1 MDNMT
6 QADTSIVAV
15 YDHHYASNS
24 TVEKEWTE
32 LGSYSRLHNTL
43 KVIKDHQFDSTIDVG
58 AGDGMVLQRLS
69 QSEKFGNLNA
79 VEISEAA
86 AETIKS
92 LPIPRLKEVKT
103 FDGYNIPFQSNSFDL
118 ATCYHVIEHV
128 EHPRLLLREIAR
140 ISRYQVFEIPLD
152 YRPGI
157 DSNIDRLMAYG
168 HISVYTPSLFRFLL
182 KSEGFSII
190 SEHFSDNSWQSQKFM
205 ITHSKK
211 SINKDLRLFKAQ
223 LSNLKRNLVR
233 LFASQQYNQEFSYN
247 AYTCFCEF
255 KAKPEI
261 GYDQVNL
268 W

>member
-1 MDNMT
+1 MDNMI
-6 QADTSIVAV
+6 QADASIVEV
-15 YDHHYASNS
+15 YEHHYASNS
-24 TVEKEWTE
+24 TVEKKWTE

-43 KVIKDHQFDSTIDVG
+43 KAIKDHQFDSTIDVG

-69 QSEKFGNLNA
+69 ESEKFGNLNA

-86 AETIKS
+86 AEIIKS
-92 LPIPRLKEVKT
+92 LPIPQLKEVKT

-140 ISRYQVFEIPLD
+140 ISRFQVFEIPLD
-152 YRPGI
+152 YRPSI
-157 DSNIDRLMAYG
+157 DSNIDRLMSYG

-190 SEHFSDNSWQSQKFM
+190 SEHLSNTSWQAQKFM
-205 ITHSKK
+205 ITHSQK
-211 SINKDLRLFKAQ
+211 SNNRELRLFKAQ
-223 LSNLKRNLVR
+223 LSNFKKNLVR

-255 KAKPEI
+255 KEKPKI

>member
-1 MDNMT
+1 MDNIT
-6 QADTSIVAV
+6 QADTSIVKV

-24 TVEKEWTE
+24 SVEKEWTE
-32 LGSYSRLHNTL
+32 LGSYSRLYNTL
-43 KVIKDHQFDSTIDVG
+43 KVIKDHKFDSTIDVG

-86 AETIKS
+86 GETIKS
-92 LPIPRLKEVKT
+92 LPIPQLKEVKT
-103 FDGYNIPFQSNSFDL
+103 FDGYNIPFQSNAFDL

-152 YRPGI
+152 YRPNI
-157 DSNIDRLMAYG
+157 DLNIDRLMDYG

-190 SEHFSDNSWQSQKFM
+190 SEHLSNTSWQAQKFM
-205 ITHSKK
+205 ITHSQK
-211 SINKDLRLFKAQ
+211 SINKELRLFKAQ
-223 LSNLKRNLVR
+223 LSNLKRTLVR
-233 LFASQQYNQEFSYN
+233 LFASKQYNQEFSYN
-247 AYTCFCEF
+247 SYTCFCEF
-255 KAKPEI
+255 NAKPEI
-261 GYDQVNL
+261 GYDQRNL

>member
-43 KVIKDHQFDSTIDVG
+43 KVIKDHQFDSTI
-58 AGDGMVLQRLS
+58 
-69 QSEKFGNLNA
+69 
-79 VEISEAA
+79 
-86 AETIKS
+86 
-92 LPIPRLKEVKT
+92 
-103 FDGYNIPFQSNSFDL
+103 
-118 ATCYHVIEHV
+118 
-128 EHPRLLLREIAR
+128 
-140 ISRYQVFEIPLD
+140 
-152 YRPGI
+152 
-157 DSNIDRLMAYG
+157 
-168 HISVYTPSLFRFLL
+168 SVYTPSLFRFLL

-190 SEHFSDNSWQSQKFM
+190 SEHLSDNSWQSQKFM